1 MLHRKLLKAPI
12 RMLLLTFVL
21 SARMTGAAPA
31 IAPHISPPPVHASRP
46 AAAIVRSRT
55 RTETNL
61 SAIEGIQRWG
71 LNE

>member
-1 MLHRKLLKAPI
+1 MLHRKLLKAPV
-12 RMLLLTFVL
+12 RVLLLTFML

-31 IAPHISPPPVHASRP
+31 ATLHISPPPAHASRP
-46 AAAIVRSRT
+46 AATVRSRM
-55 RTETNL
+55 RTEIDL